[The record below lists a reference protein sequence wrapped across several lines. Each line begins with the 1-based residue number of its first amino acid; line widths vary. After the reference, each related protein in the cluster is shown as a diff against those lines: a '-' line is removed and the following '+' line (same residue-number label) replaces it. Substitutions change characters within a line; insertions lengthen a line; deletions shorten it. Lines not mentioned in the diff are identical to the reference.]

1 MLRLG
6 YILCVS
12 PGAIRYTLSPPSIRI
27 DGAMDRMPVVRCTHG
42 MSIYG
47 EARKVWQKRNVS
59 LPITPCQWSNPPIVD
74 KNWRRFVGGVEYLR
88 NMRCLKLKTRI
99 IGLLN
104 SFQLPTV
111 HMCNVHKI
119 KILQRA
125 ENQLHFFFLRTP
137 FFREAMMFL
146 FFSWFKLN
154 GVLMGF
160 LTILIKHIS
169 RN

>member
-1 MLRLG
+1 MLALAPLG
-6 YILCVS
+6 IH
-12 PGAIRYTLSPPSIRI
+12 SPPSIRI
-27 DGAMDRMPVVRCTHG
+27 DEAMDGMPVVRCTDG

-47 EARKVWQKRNVS
+47 GARKVQQKRNVS
-59 LPITPCQWSNPPIVD
+59 LPITPFQWSNTPIVD
-74 KNWRRFVGGVEYLR
+74 NNWRRFVGGVEYLR

-125 ENQLHFFFLRTP
+125 ENQLHFFFL
-137 FFREAMMFL
+137 ELL
-146 FFSWFKLN
+146 FFAKPWCSYFFHDLS
-154 GVLMGF
+154 LMVF
-160 LTILIKHIS
+160 LWGS
-169 RN
+169 